1 MNRKRVAALAVCTL
15 VIAASLLVAYRSGLI
30 LTSGSDIVVDGG
42 IVRAQSEDEV
52 VIWCYKP
59 EVSLRLNGF
68 EGDVELRN
76 CIAGSSVEG
85 VDEYEAPDNT
95 SISFRSTGSSD
106 DIYLRPT
113 VKDSF
118 TFAVLGD
125 SQGRNE
131 ILVSILSELGE
142 CEFAILCGD
151 LTPSGMPSEFEAVQ
165 EVLDDSPVPVYTTPG
180 NHDAKNDG
188 ITEYETRFG
197 PTQYSFDFGGIRFV
211 AADSSDLNITDE
223 QISWMRGEFNDA
235 PRKVIV
241 THVPCFDPLGD
252 NHTLYPDSCD
262 RMFEFIETDD
272 IEAVFAGHIHAFNHT
287 VVGDT
292 DFIITGGAG
301 ATLVD
306 GEHHFVNV
314 TVAGSDNLAFE
325 KVEVAIDASNLPH
338 VTLVGRGGMRLDLSY
353 DEMSAM
359 SITEGYSSFENLYDN
374 IGGAGDYSGVSVAD
388 LVELVGGISEGD
400 VLRVTSSDGYLQ
412 EFAYLNVHTNEA
424 WLQLQGE
431 MVVALSYE
439 SELVP
444 EWEDGPKLVML
455 APDGVYNNADCEA
468 TSYEGQGY
476 VVYPSAGARWVKC
489 VALVEVIPC
498 P

>member
-1 MNRKRVAALAVCTL
+1 MNRKRVVALAVCTL

-30 LTSGSDIVVDGG
+30 LASDPDMIVDGG
-42 IVRAQSEDEV
+42 IIRAQSEDAVE
-52 VIWCYKP
+52 IWCYKP
-59 EVSLRLNGF
+59 DVSLRLNGF
-68 EGDVELRN
+68 EGDVRLHN

-85 VDEYEAPDNT
+85 VDEYESLDDT

-106 DIYLRPT
+106 DIYIRPAA
-113 VKDSF
+113 KDSF

-131 ILVSILSELGE
+131 VLTSILSELGE

-151 LTPSGMPSEFEAVQ
+151 LTPSGMPSEFAAIQ
-165 EVLDDSPVPVYTTPG
+165 EMLDGSPVPIYTTPG

-211 AADSSDLNITDE
+211 SVDSSDLDITE
-223 QISWMRGEFNDA
+223 EEISWMRGEFNDA
-235 PRKVIV
+235 TRKIIV
-241 THVPCFDPLGD
+241 THAPCFDPFGD
-252 NHTLYPDSCD
+252 NHTLHPDSCD
-262 RMFEFIETDD
+262 RMLEFIETDD
-272 IEAVFAGHIHAFNHT
+272 IEAVFTGHIHAFNHT
-287 VVGDT
+287 VIDDT

-306 GEHHFVNV
+306 GEYHFVNV
-314 TVAGSDNLAFE
+314 TVAGSNSLVFE

-338 VTLVGRGGMRLDLSY
+338 VTLVGREGLRLNLSY
-353 DEMSAM
+353 DEMFAM
-359 SITEGYSSFENLYDN
+359 SMTEGCSSFENLYDN
-374 IGGAGDYSGVSVAD
+374 IGGAGDYSGVSVAN

-412 EFAYLNVHTNEA
+412 EFGYLNVCPNEA

-455 APDGVYNNADCEA
+455 APDGVYSNADCEA

-476 VVYPSAGARWVKC
+476 SVYPSAGARWVKC